1 MEEVK
6 NTPENVPYIV
16 YESTQARNERHIK
29 RLVAALIIAIIMIFA
44 SNFMWL
50 AYINQYDFESY
61 SYEYQQDGRGLNIIG
76 NGNGVNTNGTE
87 IESYPEI
94 ENKEE
99 P

>member
-6 NTPENVPYIV
+6 NKTPENVPYIV

-50 AYINQYDFESY
+50 AYINQYDFAE
-61 SYEYQQDGRGLNIIG
+61 YEYTQGGRGVNIIG
-76 NGNGVNTNGTE
+76 NMNGVDFDGSEVTSEDTNE
-87 IESYPEI
+87 
-94 ENKEE
+94 KE

>member
-1 MEEVK
+1 
-6 NTPENVPYIV
+6 
-16 YESTQARNERHIK
+16 
-29 RLVAALIIAIIMIFA
+29 MIFA

-87 IESYPEI
+87 IESNPEI
-94 ENKEE
+94 KNEE
-99 P
+99 KP

>member
-50 AYINQYDFESY
+50 AYINQYDFAE
-61 SYEYQQDGRGLNIIG
+61 YEYTQDGRGVNIIG
-76 NGNGVNTNGTE
+76 NMNGVDFDGSEVTSEYTNE
-87 IESYPEI
+87 
-94 ENKEE
+94 EE